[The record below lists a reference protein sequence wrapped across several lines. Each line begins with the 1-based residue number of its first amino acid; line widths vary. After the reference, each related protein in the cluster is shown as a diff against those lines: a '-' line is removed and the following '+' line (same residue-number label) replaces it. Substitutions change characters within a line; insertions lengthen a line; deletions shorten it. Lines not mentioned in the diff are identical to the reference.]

1 LALQTIGN
9 CYAELSPMISTI
21 IKLLVIFCCLSC
33 ASLKN
38 KINENISVYLE
49 NSSTQK
55 YEVVIH
61 VKGEPNTSLKFR
73 DSLALHWGYQED
85 PDAEAYFDVQV
96 FGNGEWSDVYPTA
109 HYQYLTRLKEK
120 PLYIL
125 KFPTTKVFA
134 FDLKGWY
141 PFDEGKRYR
150 TRITMRLSLHN
161 KKVHDI
167 TSDWLEL
174 P

>member
-1 LALQTIGN
+1 MI
-9 CYAELSPMISTI
+9 ISTI
-21 IKLLVIFCCLSC
+21 IKLLVVFCCLSC

-49 NSSTQK
+49 NSPTQK

-96 FGNGEWSDVYPTA
+96 LENGNWIEVSPTA
-109 HYQYLTRLKEK
+109 DYQYLPERKK
-120 PLYIL
+120 SQPFIL
-125 KFPTTKVFA
+125 RFPTTKVFA
-134 FDLKGWY
+134 FNLHGWY
-141 PFDEGKRYR
+141 NFDESKKYR